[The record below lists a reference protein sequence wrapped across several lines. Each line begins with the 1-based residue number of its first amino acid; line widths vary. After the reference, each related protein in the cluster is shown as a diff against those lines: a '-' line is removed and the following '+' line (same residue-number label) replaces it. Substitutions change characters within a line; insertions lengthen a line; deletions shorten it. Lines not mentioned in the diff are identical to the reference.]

1 MHFSAMHA
9 RDLTTG
15 VTNHPNQWYLE
26 SRNMLGNNQSD
37 GLHGGNKIKTTHV
50 SVYNKNSQTGGSQQQ
65 SQAEAAAETK
75 EAFMDELMD
84 DSELLS
90 ALDSVPVGKK

>member
-26 SRNMLGNNQSD
+26 SRNMLGNHQSD
-37 GLHGGNKIKTTHV
+37 NSLHGGQKIKTTHV
-50 SVYNKNSQTGGSQQQ
+50 SVYNKGSQQ
-65 SQAEAAAETK
+65 SQADAAAETK

-90 ALDSVPVGKK
+90 ALDSVPVGKN